1 MINLDVISTC
11 RLHSLQDQWGVGVLS
26 EVIGEQQ
33 LQVEDMVS
41 SASSSI
47 AGTGERLDVYA

>member
-26 EVIGEQQ
+26 EVIEEQQ

-41 SASSSI
+41 SVSSSI